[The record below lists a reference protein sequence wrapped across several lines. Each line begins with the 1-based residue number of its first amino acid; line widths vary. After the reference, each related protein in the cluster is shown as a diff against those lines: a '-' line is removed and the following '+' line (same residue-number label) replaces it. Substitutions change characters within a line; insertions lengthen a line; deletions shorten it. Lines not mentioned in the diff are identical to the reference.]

1 MQSLAFIALN
11 VDSPN
16 GYVVDYVTYNDGA
29 ELPRTMEQNF
39 GKLVVVQL
47 GGPEREYELNNAS
60 ITLGRAMTNDI
71 ILGDARVSRN
81 HARLECG
88 TSGCTIIDLGTSNGT
103 RLNGNRIEKAKLA
116 ANDAITIGNTMLRYE
131 PEAVSD
137 NLEMIMIDTDSDLD
151 LAIDQEVLP
160 MAINATGYPR
170 LVILTSDRT
179 WEVPLENVD
188 SLTLGRAEDNQVSI
202 ESSKVSRHHAHL
214 MRKGEIFVLRDLGST
229 NGTWLHDRQVNEVVL
244 QDGEALRLGNAQ
256 LVYKD
261 GFSSEALTI
270 ANEHLEKTPVH
281 RPVIFVPGLMGSE
294 LWRGSERVWPN
305 VKYLFRHPETYRFS
319 SEPKLEA
326 RGIVDEAV
334 IVPNLI
340 KFDQYNRLG
349 DYLVEDLG
357 YERGVDFFEFAYDWR
372 QDVRVSARHLA
383 QMVEGLSLG
392 RPVTLIAHNLG
403 TLVSRYYIE
412 CLNGKRRVERVIL
425 MGGPHKGV
433 PKALSSLL
441 IAPDVLPFGLM
452 GERLRQVLATFYT
465 SYQILPVYPCA
476 TNQRGEKVNL
486 FEMDD
491 WLPEVQRPLLAAA
504 REFHRE
510 LGNHTSVP
518 AVSIF
523 GYGLKTISGLS
534 YHRNPKGLMGD
545 LVYWQEPIGDS
556 TIPQTSAVLEGTE
569 IHPVQQYHGSLFVD
583 HDVKMRLKLELTRM

>member
-1 MQSLAFIALN
+1 
-11 VDSPN
+11 
-16 GYVVDYVTYNDGA
+16 
-29 ELPRTMEQNF
+29 MEPNF
-39 GKLVVVQL
+39 GKLVVVQM
-47 GGPEREYELNNAS
+47 GGPQREYELNKAS

-81 HARLECG
+81 HARLECE

-116 ANDAITIGNTMLRYE
+116 AGDAITIGNTMLRYE
-131 PEAVSD
+131 SERVSD

-170 LVILTSDRT
+170 LVVFTSART
-179 WEVPLENVD
+179 WEVSLENVD
-188 SLTLGRAEDNQVSI
+188 SLTLGRADDNQVAI

-214 MRKGEIFVLRDLGST
+214 RRKGDIFVLRDLGST
-229 NGTWLHDRQVNEVVL
+229 NGTWLHDRQVDEVIL

-270 ANEHLEKTPVH
+270 ANEHLEKAPV
-281 RPVIFVPGLMGSE
+281 RSPVVFVPGLMGSE

-305 VKYLFRHPETYRFS
+305 VKRLFRDPETYRFS
-319 SEPKLEA
+319 SESRLEA

-372 QDVRVSARHLA
+372 QDVCVSARHLA

-392 RPVTLIAHNLG
+392 RPVTIVAHNLG

-412 CLNGKRRVERVIL
+412 CLDGKKRVERVIL
-425 MGGPHKGV
+425 MGGPHLGI
-433 PKALSSLL
+433 PKALSNLL
-441 IAPDVLPFGLM
+441 VAPDIRPFGLM
-452 GERLRQVLATFYT
+452 GERLRQVMATFQS
-465 SYQILPVYPCA
+465 SYQIMPVYSCVS
-476 TNQRGEKVNL
+476 NQRGEKVNL

-510 LGNHTSVP
+510 LGNHSSVP
-518 AVSIF
+518 AVSSF

-534 YHRNPKGLMGD
+534 FHGDPKGKMGD

-556 TIPQTSAVLEGTE
+556 AIPQVSAVMEGTE

-583 HDVKMRLKLELTRM
+583 QDVKMRLKLELARM